1 MSRLTSPT
9 PPDPQAGYTGHFDH
23 HVWLKDGVVELDTA
37 LELVAPSVSGDRPT
51 IDGAAALL
59 DLVTPEA
66 VVLKQILTA
75 LNDAHITNASG
86 FTA

>member
-23 HVWLKDGVVELDTA
+23 HVWLKNGVVALDTA
-37 LELVAPSVSGDRPT
+37 VEQVAPSVQGSRPT
-51 IDGAAALL
+51 IDGASALL
-59 DLVTPEA
+59 NLTTPEA

-75 LNDAHITNASG
+75 LNNAHITNASG